1 MLSFPES
8 SFTDCPIFR
17 SDSALFL
24 FYTAL
29 FFLVLVTYF
38 HRMYFPMNEK
48 TRKHM
53 LPGIT
58 LDPILLSGIFGIKH
72 VISTHLYVYQS

>member
-17 SDSALFL
+17 SDS
-24 FYTAL
+24 AL

>member
-1 MLSFPES
+1 MRSFPES

-17 SDSALFL
+17 SDYALFL
-24 FYTAL
+24 FYTTL

-53 LPGIT
+53 LPG
-58 LDPILLSGIFGIKH
+58 LLSILFYYLESS
-72 VISTHLYVYQS
+72 VLYT